1 MTARIDSGELTPEP
15 TPSSGVESSRSE
27 VDDQFRALLEGLRTT
42 IPGVTV
48 LFAFLLT
55 LPLQAGF
62 SELQGMNQVVFYVAF
77 AASAASTV
85 LIIAPSV
92 HQRVRAPI
100 SGIRPRQ
107 LNHVMVATYL
117 ATMGTVLFLIAIAA
131 SVYLVS
137 DLVLTRMSALV
148 ASLSI
153 TSMAGWA
160 WFWLPL
166 VAFRTGRDDQK
177 SM

>member
-1 MTARIDSGELTPEP
+1 MSVINSDVDDAAWVQKSQGE
-15 TPSSGVESSRSE
+15 E

-42 IPGVTV
+42 IPGITV

-55 LPLQAGF
+55 LPLQSAF
-62 SELQGMNQVVFYVAF
+62 AQLDDVNRIVFYVAF

-85 LIIAPSV
+85 LIVAPSV

-100 SGIRPRQ
+100 SGIKGRRIS
-107 LNHVMVATYL
+107 HVMMAAYL
-117 ATMGTVLFLIAIAA
+117 AIGGTVLFLIAVSAV
-131 SVYLVS
+131 VYLVS
-137 DLVLTRMSALV
+137 DIVLSRFYAAV

-153 TSMAGWA
+153 TAVAGWA

-166 VAFRTGRDDQK
+166 VHFRSRRPTG
-177 SM
+177 M